1 MSSRL
6 AMGFHTSFSL
16 FFLTKPES
24 TFDASNLI
32 RHVESRDKILLFLGF
47 KIILVYI
54 NLFYDLIKN
63 SK

>member
-6 AMGFHTSFSL
+6 AMGFDTSFSL
-16 FFLTKPES
+16 IFLTKPEP
-24 TFDASNLI
+24 TFDASILI

-47 KIILVYI
+47 KNNLFYI

-63 SK
+63 TK